1 VEPAFM
7 TIPEAAAYLRVGR
20 SNFYVRFVAEGRV
33 PVVRIGRSVRIPTQA
48 VVALAAELLAGATET
63 LATAAGSA

>member
-33 PVVRIGRSVRIPTQA
+33 PVVRIGRSVRIPTKAIQN
-48 VVALAAELLAGATET
+48 LAAELLAGSGGN
-63 LATAAGSA
+63 LAPAEK